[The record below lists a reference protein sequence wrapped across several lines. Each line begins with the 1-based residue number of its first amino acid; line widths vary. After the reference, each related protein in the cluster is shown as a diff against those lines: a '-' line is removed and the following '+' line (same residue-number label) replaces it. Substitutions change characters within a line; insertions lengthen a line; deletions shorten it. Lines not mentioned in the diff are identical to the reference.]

1 MIESGFLN
9 PQYKDH
15 KGENMNT
22 SIVGKQFKLTDP
34 IKDYA
39 SKAFESLEKY
49 GLDIISSNLTISADE
64 KAGKKGFVVDLSM
77 NLAKKNTIVITQKD
91 KDLYAAIDL
100 IVERASKVL
109 RREHDKAITTKNKD
123 ELKLQANFIPADDEI
138 KEENVD
144 EIVPME
150 LELYKP
156 FEIDEALAK
165 LKSSDAS
172 FLVFNDMDAKMRVLY
187 KRSDGKFGLF

>member
-1 MIESGFLN
+1 
-9 PQYKDH
+9 
-15 KGENMNT
+15 MNT

-64 KAGKKGFVVDLSM
+64 KAGKKGFMVDLSM

-144 EIVPME
+144 EIIPME

-165 LKSSDAS
+165 LKSSDAT